1 MGSENR
7 PVSIATDGSA
17 STRHTPP
24 ATPDKDRPERPKS
37 MAALASLGM
46 SKSSSLT
53 INGRSSTKDARR
65 GRLPV
70 CCPVSHPPS
79 LASPPPAKLPVE
91 MLTIQTSF
99 YHEQT
104 HELNVTAM
112 AIRYP
117 SSSSLNI
124 ILNYISGSSSTPPL
138 PVLPAVLD
146 AKDTVSFS
154 TTTTADRMTVV
165 SAGLH
170 QHGFIEGLFSDIT
183 VNILGKAYNLHRLAL
198 INNRYFSAKMRTD
211 FSDNAN
217 TSTGKLELSIDI
229 TDPNISHDALKVVFA
244 RIYGYFEDRV
254 TTENLKSLLAT
265 AYYFHDTDL
274 CVMCADFIKT
284 IKYTPQN
291 ALDYITYSSTFDY
304 GQTSLLLLRHVLI
317 YLCRDGASDQALL
330 DYTFPALNFSWF
342 ARIVQSDTFVVPSE
356 YNRFQLIASVLQKRL
371 EHAHFSDMKDAVRTM
386 TSHVLAL
393 GRLPPADTT
402 NSALAPLLSVGE
414 ESGLEV
420 QYRPPL
426 PKGSA
431 STLASSAPT
440 TTSNGNSLHVNPA
453 DDFQQQS
460 TPTTPIYNSNTNS
473 VVFLG
478 RPAALASPNL
488 PQEPPQTKQDFTAA
502 AINLISKS
510 ILYAHIPLP
519 LYAKIRQENIVP
531 GFVFDRHFRIHHDMI
546 RLVET
551 TPRAIQKLG
560 VAYHYQ
566 RKNVVV
572 RDGPPESFFDIVMS
586 PVYAHDL
593 LEMPPFRFAVEFGA
607 NPADLIAGNSSK
619 PPTPGGG
626 PVHALGK
633 LLKGTVGESL
643 ISKGAPYAG
652 SLFSIKIEKAVGDD
666 GIHALEISLYENRKP
681 GTKEI
686 TDCVDNR
693 NEAQFWCRIIAY
705 VHTNSQVTEAYTFE
719 STGVNFLTTSSR
731 IGAINAQL
739 FKELFVAVNG
749 PEGANTCLRLSVLL
763 GVI

>member
-7 PVSIATDGSA
+7 PVSIATDGTVSA
-17 STRHTPP
+17 SHTPP

-46 SKSSSLT
+46 TKSNSLT
-53 INGRSSTKDARR
+53 VNGRSPTKDTRR
-65 GRLPV
+65 
-70 CCPVSHPPS
+70 
-79 LASPPPAKLPVE
+79 ASTMSKL
-91 MLTIQTSF
+91 MSSI
-99 YHEQT
+99 
-104 HELNVTAM
+104 
-112 AIRYP
+112 
-117 SSSSLNI
+117 SSSS
-124 ILNYISGSSSTPPL
+124 SPPV

-154 TTTTADRMTVV
+154 TTTTADRMSVV
-165 SAGLH
+165 CTGLH

-183 VNILGKAYNLHRLAL
+183 VYILGKAYNLHRLAL
-198 INNRYFSAKMRTD
+198 INNRYFSARMRTD
-211 FSDNAN
+211 FSDNASSK
-217 TSTGKLELSIDI
+217 TTGKLELSIDI
-229 TDPNISHDALKVVFA
+229 TDPNISHEALKVVFA
-244 RIYGYFEDRV
+244 RIYGHFEDKV

-274 CVMCADFIKT
+274 CTMCADFIKT
-284 IKYTPQN
+284 IKYTPEN
-291 ALDYITYSSTFDY
+291 SLEYITYSSTFDY

-330 DYTFPALNFSWF
+330 DYTFPALDFSWF
-342 ARIVQSDTFVVPSE
+342 ARIVQSDTFVVPTE
-356 YNRFQLIASVLQKRL
+356 YNRFQLIATVLQKRL
-371 EHAHFSDMKDAVRTM
+371 EQAHFSDMKDTVRTM

-393 GRLPPADTT
+393 GRLPPTDAT
-402 NSALAPLLSVGE
+402 NVALAPLLSVDE

-431 STLASSAPT
+431 STLASSLTPP

-460 TPTTPIYNSNTNS
+460 ATTTPIYNSNTNS

-488 PQEPPQTKQDFTAA
+488 PQGQPQTRQDFTAA

-519 LYAKIRQENIVP
+519 LYAKIREENIVP

-551 TPRAIQKLG
+551 TPRGIQKLG

-593 LEMPPFRFAVEFGA
+593 LEMPPFRFGVEFGA
-607 NPADLIAGNSSK
+607 NSGELLAGGATK

-626 PVHALGK
+626 PAHALGRV
-633 LLKGTVGESL
+633 LRGTVGESL

-652 SLFSIKIEKAVGDD
+652 SLFSIKIEKAVADNGVN
-666 GIHALEISLYENRKP
+666 ALEISLNRKP
-681 GTKEI
+681 GTKEA
-686 TDCVDNR
+686 TDCVDTR

-719 STGVNFLTTSSR
+719 STGVNFLTASSR
-731 IGAINAQL
+731 IGAINPEL

-749 PEGANTCLRLSVLL
+749 PE
-763 GVI
+763 